1 MADLE
6 TFFRNRLP
14 PRLSDEGLKRY
25 AREHLRRLDAGGSSY
40 RKASADT
47 RALFNA
53 YFGMAL
59 HDNVLAT
66 VSKGSTLAKNR
77 ALEALIESVSRY
89 EGAIRVKWSRSSAEY
104 FRFYPRGITDFRKA
118 TLETIEDRL
127 SVYEQALEELGD
139 QLPEDVVQAFLA
151 PIDPD
156 VPESGGT
163 IVRFRE
169 ARSAQVNLQEATGDR
184 RDEAAQKR
192 RALEWQLTKN
202 MHIVAIAIAGKSEER
217 SAAMRLFPTHLL
229 GSIRRKRKSKDK
241 PKDGAKPVKKTTSGN
256 GNQEAAKTETTAP
269 ARDAGTTAP
278 VATENTSAAAGND
291 SSVQL
296 PN

>member
-1 MADLE
+1 
-6 TFFRNRLP
+6 
-14 PRLSDEGLKRY
+14 
-25 AREHLRRLDAGGSSY
+25 
-40 RKASADT
+40 
-47 RALFNA
+47 
-53 YFGMAL
+53 MAL
-59 HDNVLAT
+59 HDDILAT

-77 ALEALIESVSRY
+77 ALEAMIESISRY

-104 FRFYPRGITDFRKA
+104 LRFYPRGITDFRKA
-118 TLETIEDRL
+118 TLDTIEDRL
-127 SVYEQALEELGD
+127 KVFEQALEELGD

-169 ARSAQVNLQEATGDR
+169 ARSAQVNLQETTGDR

-202 MHIVAIAIAGKSEER
+202 MHIVAIAIAGKSEEER
-217 SAAMRLFPTHLL
+217 AAGMRLFPTHLL
-229 GSIRRKRKSKDK
+229 GSIRRKRKSKA
-241 PKDGAKPVKKTTSGN
+241 GAKPTTAKKPAPAKATTGT

-269 ARDAGTTAP
+269 AQDPRSTTP
-278 VATENTSAAAGND
+278 ATAAEESGANGNV
-291 SSVQL
+291 SL